1 MDRALTLKRWLSL
14 DPIRGELEPMELM
27 L

>member
-1 MDRALTLKRWLSL
+1 MDRALTLKRWLSVA
-14 DPIRGELEPMELM
+14 PIRGELEPMELM